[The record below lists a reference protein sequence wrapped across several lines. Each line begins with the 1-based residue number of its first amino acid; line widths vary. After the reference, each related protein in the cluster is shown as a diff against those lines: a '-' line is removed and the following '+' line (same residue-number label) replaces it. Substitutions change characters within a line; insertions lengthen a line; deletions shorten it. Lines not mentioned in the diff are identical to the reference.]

1 MAEYSANLTPI
12 YRISKFLDRLVH
24 GTDAPEPVF
33 RIECYL
39 AKLAGR
45 DVEIPEPI
53 YRIEFYLAR
62 LCGMDVEIPVP
73 IYRAEFYLA
82 KLCGEEVTP
91 PEVIY
96 RISHWLADW
105 AETGGTGSYY
115 TLTGST
121 PLTLPHSLAAAIKS
135 LIRYGSLTQT
145 PAPTPDAPVWPSIN
159 NGTVRMVR
167 PSGLPVRYQ
176 MVEWLTV
183 TSPSKRITITGFK
196 TKSTQE
202 LECKW
207 YRSAQINCYLY
218 ASDASSSLTTNTT
231 AYLATTNGTWRFDGR
246 AAGFSAPV
254 ETICTSIQNKDG
266 VWINGSKVGSYGDA
280 GDFVS
285 TNDLYLLNGS
295 GSADVRLYYL
305 KVSESGNL
313 VLDLVPVRDNVSGT
327 YGVYDKVNGAYYTN
341 AEATFEVGADVED
354 APYVTIDGTP
364 EVLSV
369 GGRNLANPA
378 LVDGEGW
385 YIVSGKIA
393 NSAAANRTIVFPCK
407 PNTTY
412 SWWHCDGVGGM
423 RAFESDTATPTVGD
437 TAAWAV
443 GSPAYKAA
451 NVVTTYTTSATA
463 KYLII
468 DYSRRDSS
476 STRTH
481 DEQFADFMLVEGAVS
496 EALPYEPYRAPQT
509 ATVPDLFAVGDY
521 KDEADIISGV
531 VTRRV
536 GKVAL
541 TSDLPWFK
549 VTGQTGLFGVPVADG
564 KWAANQLAVSSHYAG
579 TVATNASMPDNT
591 IKATHAS
598 TLAPNRISIYVKD
611 TTHGTSLDTFKAWLD
626 AAGVIAIFPLVTP
639 VTESITPQALRTVDG
654 ATVVDSSAGS
664 VEVTAE
670 YRASEEPSSASGL
683 MMARPE
689 SEDGGAAD
697 GS

>member
-1 MAEYSANLTPI
+1 MLRRRLMMAAQGVWTTVTATTPFSVQNALK
-12 YRISKFLDRLVH
+12 SK
-24 GTDAPEPVF
+24 
-33 RIECYL
+33 
-39 AKLAGR
+39 
-45 DVEIPEPI
+45 
-53 YRIEFYLAR
+53 
-62 LCGMDVEIPVP
+62 MQ
-73 IYRAEFYLA
+73 
-82 KLCGEEVTP
+82 
-91 PEVIY
+91 
-96 RISHWLADW
+96 
-105 AETGGTGSYY
+105 
-115 TLTGST
+115 
-121 PLTLPHSLAAAIKS
+121 S
-135 LIRYGSLTQT
+135 LIQYGKMVQNGT
-145 PAPTPDAPVWPSIN
+145 PTPDAPVWPSIN
-159 NGTVRMVR
+159 NGTVRMMR
-167 PSGLPVRYQ
+167 PSGLPLRYQ

-202 LECKW
+202 FECKW

-231 AYLATTNGTWRFDGR
+231 AYLATTNGIWRFDGR

-451 NVVTTYTTSATA
+451 NVVTTYTTRATA

-481 DEQFADFMLVEGAVS
+481 GEQFADFMLVEGAVS

-509 ATVPDLFAVGDY
+509 ATVPDLYAVGDY
-521 KDEADIISGV
+521 RDEVDIISGT

-536 GKVAL
+536 GCKVLDGTEAWTASGAPRYVL
-541 TSDLPWFK
+541 TIPEMAVLSRR
-549 VTGQTGLFGVPVADG
+549 TEGLCTHFD
-564 KWAANQLAVSSHYAG
+564 YAG
-579 TVATNASMPDNT
+579 SGANEGTYFLTTSRRFFVHTNFESSADL
-591 IKATHAS
+591 KAFLAAQYAAGTPVIVWYP
-598 TLAPNRISIYVKD
+598 LAP
-611 TTHGTSLDTFKAWLD
+611 
-626 AAGVIAIFPLVTP
+626 P
-639 VTESITPQALRTVDG
+639 VTESITPQELSTVKGNNVID
-654 ATVVDSSAGS
+654 ATSDIAPFDVS
-664 VEVTAE
+664 VT
-670 YRASEEPSSASGL
+670 YRA
-683 MMARPE
+683 RK
-689 SEDGGAAD
+689 
-697 GS
+697 